1 MDVRRYCGGPI
12 MADDVREGSITTK
25 IIGVF
30 ENSKHNCLVL
40 ELENGSQFYLFNSNA
55 RILSKVWG
63 WDSEDWIE
71 KEIEFS
77 LGSYLDRKE
86 GLEKE
91 TVVVRAI
98 SPAKTSTQ
106 NGGTSVSV
114 PPAGAGKRD
123 MDDEIPFAP
132 EWR

>member
-1 MDVRRYCGGPI
+1 MDVRRYCGGLI

-30 ENSKHNCLVL
+30 ENPKHNCLVL

-55 RILSKVWG
+55 RILSKAWG
-63 WDSEDWIE
+63 WDSDDWTNQ
-71 KEIEFS
+71 EIEFS

-98 SPAKTSTQ
+98 SPTKS
-106 NGGTSVSV
+106 NGASASKS
-114 PPAGAGKRD
+114 PAPRD
-123 MDDEIPFAP
+123 EMSDDIPF
-132 EWR
+132 